1 MKKASKLFMLV
12 TTVLLLSGCM
22 FPAQQNAGNEI
33 PYDDQIAVVQQAVED
48 FQEESGGLLP
58 IKTTEEDTPVFQK
71 YLIDFSK
78 IKPRYM
84 DQLPGN
90 AYENGGVF
98 QYLLMDVEE
107 DPTVYIFDL
116 RIAEEIRTMQVKIQA
131 NRGIP
136 FKKPLGGNLYSIDY
150 EKLGYKEAPTVQ
162 SPFTNKELPL
172 IAGGDGTIYVDYI
185 TDLYQ
190 VSQEKQKDLGES
202 TEDIR
207 TILYEDS
214 VFVPAYSPLYEVNEK
229 NEIDYAA
236 QS

>member
-1 MKKASKLFMLV
+1 MKKVSKIFVLL
-12 TTVLLLSGCM
+12 TVVLLSGCM
-22 FPAQQNAGNEI
+22 FPAQQNAENEI
-33 PYDDQIAVVQQAVED
+33 PYDDQIAVVQQAVD
-48 FQEESGGLLP
+48 AFQEESGGLLP
-58 IKTTEEDTPVFQK
+58 IKTTEEDTQIFRK

-136 FKKPLGGNLYSIDY
+136 FKEPLGGNLYTIDY
-150 EKLGYKEAPTVQ
+150 KKLGYKEEPTVQ

-172 IAGGDGTIYVDYI
+172 IADGNGTIYVDYI

-190 VSQEKQKDLGES
+190 VSQESNIDPGEIV
-202 TEDIR
+202 EDIR
-207 TILYEDS
+207 SILYEES
-214 VFVPAYSPLYEVNEK
+214 VFVPAYSPLYEVNEQ
-229 NEIDYAA
+229 NEIDYAD